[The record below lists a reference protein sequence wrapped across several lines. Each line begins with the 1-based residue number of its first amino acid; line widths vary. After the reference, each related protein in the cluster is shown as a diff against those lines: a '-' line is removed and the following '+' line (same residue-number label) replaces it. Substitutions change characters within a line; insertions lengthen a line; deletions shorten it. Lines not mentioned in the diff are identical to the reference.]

1 MNSNPTFDT
10 LLTTFPVPADDA
22 ISYRP
27 AIFWAMNDKL
37 ERPVLEAQLDG
48 FAKCGYGGV
57 MVHAWGGLPNA
68 FMDDAWLDSVA
79 EILAHAATLS
89 LDVWIWDDWLFG
101 SGSAGGKV
109 TANPRY
115 RAKTLRTAIDIIIEA
130 GESIAIPVPA
140 RTLATCT
147 FAINKFGN
155 RTGATTAQSST
166 VGDVIGFTAEVRSR
180 LVVVGWQTI
189 SGMFHTTRSHAV
201 FLDPDVDEAAC
212 DIYHHDDKDVWSV
225 DMLNLAATKEY
236 LNQIHERYR
245 VRVSEYFGN
254 TLKGFFYD
262 EPKAPSPQPWTDDF
276 AERFAAIKGYD
287 LTPFL
292 PDILIDIIQ
301 DGATFNRQ
309 LREEAVQR
317 AAADYRDV
325 WTTLI
330 AESFYRP
337 IQDWCRKHGVVATGH
352 QLGDNSFDEMFT
364 GGGLFHKN
372 LAYSDLPGVDSIAG
386 QITPGTFVDSPRYAG
401 SIAAGLGLNRS
412 MSESFAVYGHGI
424 TLDQM
429 RYVCEHQVVRGLNL
443 FFCMVANY
451 NREKSFHFHPPEL
464 SDFNPVIKQYGSVF
478 SAHIENTARLL
489 NGGQPDCLVRVLNR
503 HLRENNCLA
512 SVMVLAS
519 DCWPEKC
526 PKP

>member
-1 MNSNPTFDT
+1 M
-10 LLTTFPVPADDA
+10 
-22 ISYRP
+22 
-27 AIFWAMNDKL
+27 
-37 ERPVLEAQLDG
+37 
-48 FAKCGYGGV
+48 
-57 MVHAWGGLPNA
+57 
-68 FMDDAWLDSVA
+68 
-79 EILAHAATLS
+79 
-89 LDVWIWDDWLFG
+89 
-101 SGSAGGKV
+101 

-330 AESFYRP
+330 AESFSRP

-352 QLGDNSFDEMFT
+352 QQVARPID
-364 GGGLFHKN
+364 GLPVKRRLEERSRRSH
-372 LAYSDLPGVDSIAG
+372 IAG
-386 QITPGTFVDSPRYAG
+386 GQRAMSKWHGVLRGIRGEPSGPRSRATNSLQQHTETGPEISASGEESRLGRHGQRRQQQGNDAGTDDHPVDDTQARCGISSDVDRCERIRAWLPDPGGHELDDDPESDFGFASDFEPELVSDFVPDWESDFEVLE
-401 SIAAGLGLNRS
+401 SDDDF
-412 MSESFAVYGHGI
+412 SESDFWA
-424 TLDQM
+424 
-429 RYVCEHQVVRGLNL
+429 C
-443 FFCMVANY
+443 
-451 NREKSFHFHPPEL
+451 L
-464 SDFNPVIKQYGSVF
+464 SALAASLYDW
-478 SAHIENTARLL
+478 
-489 NGGQPDCLVRVLNR
+489 
-503 HLRENNCLA
+503 LR
-512 SVMVLAS
+512 
-519 DCWPEKC
+519 
-526 PKP
+526 